1 MKNMKENTF
10 KMIAE
15 DGTEVTCN
23 VLFTFDS
30 EETKKSYIAYTD
42 NTYEADGT
50 MKAYAAVYHPEDL
63 NKGFEP
69 IETEKEWKVVETILS
84 TIQEEV
90 KSKLQAMADG
100 TTTEGTD
107 TQPATTEATGTDD
120 TEGANNE

>member
-1 MKNMKENTF
+1 MKENTF
-10 KMIAE
+10 KMTTE
-15 DGTEVTCN
+15 DGQEITCN

-42 NTYEADGT
+42 NTYEADGSI
-50 MKAYAAVYHPEDL
+50 KAYAAVYHPEDL

-90 KSKLQAMADG
+90 RNKMNQ
-100 TTTEGTD
+100 TTNTTQENDTSSEGST
-107 TQPATTEATGTDD
+107 
-120 TEGANNE
+120 NE

>member
-1 MKNMKENTF
+1 MNNEKNDVIDNGTF
-10 KMIAE
+10 KMITD
-15 DGTEVTCN
+15 DGQEVICN

-42 NTYEADGT
+42 NTLEEDGSI
-50 MKAYAAVYHPEDL
+50 KAYAAVYHPEDL

-90 KSKLQAMADG
+90 RNRKNQEENNDD
-100 TTTEGTD
+100 EGNSE
-107 TQPATTEATGTDD
+107 Q
-120 TEGANNE
+120 